1 MNRGNSVRYYS
12 SLLRKIILIIGDIIC
27 LYLATSIA
35 MVLELGNKQ
44 TDKIAFHLE
53 FLPIL
58 VIMMFF
64 MFNVYGLFS
73 LIRKKLVDIFLNLL
87 VAVTNI
93 YIIAMA
99 MTFFFRQFDYSR
111 VVLVYSAVFS
121 FVLLAIWQYICHQ
134 WEWKHFPKQTA
145 VLFAAGEEAA
155 RIQNKLAKT
164 YGLEDVYKR
173 QVYSSGISQPIERIW
188 NCWRMVG
195 IFRNMR
201 GYYAVTWFQ

>member
-1 MNRGNSVRYYS
+1 MGYN

-35 MVLELGNKQ
+35 MALELGNKQ

-121 FVLLAIWQYICHQ
+121 FVLSVDVWMGISGGTW
-134 WEWKHFPKQTA
+134 
-145 VLFAAGEEAA
+145 GAA
-155 RIQNKLAKT
+155 RNFCIFLTK
-164 YGLEDVYKR
+164 
-173 QVYSSGISQPIERIW
+173 ER
-188 NCWRMVG
+188 
-195 IFRNMR
+195 
-201 GYYAVTWFQ
+201 ALLT

>member
-1 MNRGNSVRYYS
+1 M
-12 SLLRKIILIIGDIIC
+12 LRKIILIIGDIIC

-99 MTFFFRQFDYSR
+99 MTFFFVSLIIHVLYLFIQRYFLLCCWQSGNISVTSGNGSTFPSR
-111 VVLVYSAVFS
+111 RLYYLQPVKKQPVSRINLPKLMVWSRRCSLFVTAVNRPTGSSLSTLTTMF
-121 FVLLAIWQYICHQ
+121 LLA
-134 WEWKHFPKQTA
+134 
-145 VLFAAGEEAA
+145 
-155 RIQNKLAKT
+155 R
-164 YGLEDVYKR
+164 
-173 QVYSSGISQPIERIW
+173 
-188 NCWRMVG
+188 NCR
-195 IFRNMR
+195 
-201 GYYAVTWFQ
+201 

>member
-1 MNRGNSVRYYS
+1 MGYN

-73 LIRKKLVDIFLNLL
+73 LIRKKLVDIFLNLIGSGNQYL
-87 VAVTNI
+87 HHSDGHD
-93 YIIAMA
+93 
-99 MTFFFRQFDYSR
+99 F
-111 VVLVYSAVFS
+111 LFS
-121 FVLLAIWQYICHQ
+121 SV
-134 WEWKHFPKQTA
+134 
-145 VLFAAGEEAA
+145 
-155 RIQNKLAKT
+155 
-164 YGLEDVYKR
+164 
-173 QVYSSGISQPIERIW
+173 
-188 NCWRMVG
+188 
-195 IFRNMR
+195 
-201 GYYAVTWFQ
+201 

>member
-1 MNRGNSVRYYS
+1 MWYN
-12 SLLRKIILIIGDIIC
+12 SLLRKIILIIGDIFC

-35 MVLELGNKQ
+35 MALELGNKQ

-93 YIIAMA
+93 YIMAMA
-99 MTFFFRQFDYSR
+99 MTFFFFASLIIHVLYLFIQQCFRLYCWQSDNISVTSGNGSTFQSRRQYCLQPVKKQHVSKINLPKLMAWSR
-111 VVLVYSAVFS
+111 RCSLFAMAVNRATGSSISTPTTMF
-121 FVLLAIWQYICHQ
+121 LLARSC
-134 WEWKHFPKQTA
+134 
-145 VLFAAGEEAA
+145 
-155 RIQNKLAKT
+155 
-164 YGLEDVYKR
+164 
-173 QVYSSGISQPIERIW
+173 
-188 NCWRMVG
+188 
-195 IFRNMR
+195 
-201 GYYAVTWFQ
+201 

>member
-1 MNRGNSVRYYS
+1 
-12 SLLRKIILIIGDIIC
+12 
-27 LYLATSIA
+27 
-35 MVLELGNKQ
+35 
-44 TDKIAFHLE
+44 
-53 FLPIL
+53 
-58 VIMMFF
+58 MMFF

-93 YIIAMA
+93 YIMAMA

-121 FVLLAIWQYICHQ
+121 FVLLAIWQYIYHQ

-164 YGLEDVYKR
+164 YDLEQALQSVCDGCQQSNWQQQAYRR
-173 QVYSSGISQPIERIW
+173 QLLCFYWRGAADSGQRKNTALCTQHEETDLFLCRPCMNWPVRIQA
-188 NCWRMVG
+188 
-195 IFRNMR
+195 F
-201 GYYAVTWFQ
+201 

>member
-1 MNRGNSVRYYS
+1 MGYN

-164 YGLEDVYKR
+164 YGLEQALQSVCDSCQQAKLEAAYR
-173 QVYSSGISQPIERIW
+173 R
-188 NCWRMVG
+188 
-195 IFRNMR
+195 
-201 GYYAVTWFQ
+201 

>member
-1 MNRGNSVRYYS
+1 MGYN
-12 SLLRKIILIIGDIIC
+12 SLLRKIVLIIGDIIC

-35 MVLELGNKQ
+35 MALELGNKQ

-93 YIIAMA
+93 YNPTCQHLI
-99 MTFFFRQFDYSR
+99 YN
-111 VVLVYSAVFS
+111 
-121 FVLLAIWQYICHQ
+121 
-134 WEWKHFPKQTA
+134 
-145 VLFAAGEEAA
+145 
-155 RIQNKLAKT
+155 NKKP
-164 YGLEDVYKR
+164 D
-173 QVYSSGISQPIERIW
+173 SIPIEPGKKITPL
-188 NCWRMVG
+188 N
-195 IFRNMR
+195 FR
-201 GYYAVTWFQ
+201 

>member
-1 MNRGNSVRYYS
+1 MGYN
-12 SLLRKIILIIGDIIC
+12 SLLRKIVLIIGDIIC

-35 MVLELGNKQ
+35 MALELGNKQ

-121 FVLLAIWQYICHQ
+121 FVLSVDVWIGISGGTW
-134 WEWKHFPKQTA
+134 
-145 VLFAAGEEAA
+145 GAA
-155 RIQNKLAKT
+155 RNFCIFLTK
-164 YGLEDVYKR
+164 
-173 QVYSSGISQPIERIW
+173 ER
-188 NCWRMVG
+188 
-195 IFRNMR
+195 
-201 GYYAVTWFQ
+201 ALLT

>member
-1 MNRGNSVRYYS
+1 MGYN

-73 LIRKKLVDIFLNLL
+73 LIRKKAGRYFSEFIGSGDQYLHHSDGHDLL
-87 VAVTNI
+87 
-93 YIIAMA
+93 
-99 MTFFFRQFDYSR
+99 
-111 VVLVYSAVFS
+111 FS
-121 FVLLAIWQYICHQ
+121 SI
-134 WEWKHFPKQTA
+134 
-145 VLFAAGEEAA
+145 
-155 RIQNKLAKT
+155 
-164 YGLEDVYKR
+164 
-173 QVYSSGISQPIERIW
+173 
-188 NCWRMVG
+188 
-195 IFRNMR
+195 
-201 GYYAVTWFQ
+201 

>member
-1 MNRGNSVRYYS
+1 MTRIGKNSRWKAILSVCLFPS
-12 SLLRKIILIIGDIIC
+12 SS
-27 LYLATSIA
+27 AIA
-35 MVLELGNKQ
+35 MLVARYKQ
-44 TDKIAFHLE
+44 
-53 FLPIL
+53 
-58 VIMMFF
+58 IMSPMI
-64 MFNVYGLFS
+64 NVYGLFS

-134 WEWKHFPKQTA
+134 WEWKYFPKQTA

-155 RIQNKLAKT
+155 RIQNKLLKT
-164 YGLEDVYKR
+164 GEKR
-173 QVYSSGISQPIERIW
+173 RS
-188 NCWRMVG
+188 
-195 IFRNMR
+195 
-201 GYYAVTWFQ
+201 

>member
-1 MNRGNSVRYYS
+1 MRYYS
-12 SLLRKIILIIGDIIC
+12 SLLRKIVLIIGDIIC

-35 MVLELGNKQ
+35 MALELGNKQ

-111 VVLVYSAVFS
+111 ALKAVSVWKSYIGKVYVS
-121 FVLLAIWQYICHQ
+121 
-134 WEWKHFPKQTA
+134 
-145 VLFAAGEEAA
+145 
-155 RIQNKLAKT
+155 R
-164 YGLEDVYKR
+164 
-173 QVYSSGISQPIERIW
+173 
-188 NCWRMVG
+188 
-195 IFRNMR
+195 
-201 GYYAVTWFQ
+201 

>member
-1 MNRGNSVRYYS
+1 MRYYS
-12 SLLRKIILIIGDIIC
+12 SLLRKIVLIIGDIIC

-35 MVLELGNKQ
+35 MALELGNKQ

-58 VIMMFF
+58 VIIMFF

-99 MTFFFRQFDYSR
+99 
-111 VVLVYSAVFS
+111 
-121 FVLLAIWQYICHQ
+121 
-134 WEWKHFPKQTA
+134 
-145 VLFAAGEEAA
+145 
-155 RIQNKLAKT
+155 
-164 YGLEDVYKR
+164 
-173 QVYSSGISQPIERIW
+173 
-188 NCWRMVG
+188 
-195 IFRNMR
+195 
-201 GYYAVTWFQ
+201 

>member
-1 MNRGNSVRYYS
+1 MGYS
-12 SLLRKIILIIGDIIC
+12 SLMRKVVLIIGDVIS
-27 LYLATSIA
+27 LYLATSMA
-35 MVLELGNKQ
+35 MLLELGKNQ

-93 YIIAMA
+93 YIMAMA

-111 VVLVYSAVFS
+111 VVLIYSA
-121 FVLLAIWQYICHQ
+121 I
-134 WEWKHFPKQTA
+134 
-145 VLFAAGEEAA
+145 
-155 RIQNKLAKT
+155 
-164 YGLEDVYKR
+164 
-173 QVYSSGISQPIERIW
+173 
-188 NCWRMVG
+188 
-195 IFRNMR
+195 
-201 GYYAVTWFQ
+201 

>member
-1 MNRGNSVRYYS
+1 MGYN
-12 SLLRKIILIIGDIIC
+12 SLLRKIVLIIGDIIC

-35 MVLELGNKQ
+35 MALELGNKQ

-73 LIRKKLVDIFLNLL
+73 LIRKKLLDIFLNLL

-99 MTFFFRQFDYSR
+99 MTFFFRQFDYSMLYLFIQR
-111 VVLVYSAVFS
+111 YFRLCCWQSGNISVTSGNGSIFPNRRLYYLQLV
-121 FVLLAIWQYICHQ
+121 
-134 WEWKHFPKQTA
+134 KKQHA
-145 VLFAAGEEAA
+145 S
-155 RIQNKLAKT
+155 RI
-164 YGLEDVYKR
+164 
-173 QVYSSGISQPIERIW
+173 
-188 NCWRMVG
+188 NC
-195 IFRNMR
+195 
-201 GYYAVTWFQ
+201 

>member
-1 MNRGNSVRYYS
+1 MRYYS

-121 FVLLAIWQYICHQ
+121 FCVAGNLAIYLSPVGMEALSQADGCIICS
-134 WEWKHFPKQTA
+134 
-145 VLFAAGEEAA
+145 
-155 RIQNKLAKT
+155 R
-164 YGLEDVYKR
+164 
-173 QVYSSGISQPIERIW
+173 
-188 NCWRMVG
+188 
-195 IFRNMR
+195 
-201 GYYAVTWFQ
+201 

>member
-1 MNRGNSVRYYS
+1 MVMNRGNSVRYYS

-111 VVLVYSAVFS
+111 VVLVYSAVF
-121 FVLLAIWQYICHQ
+121 L
-134 WEWKHFPKQTA
+134 P
-145 VLFAAGEEAA
+145 
-155 RIQNKLAKT
+155 
-164 YGLEDVYKR
+164 
-173 QVYSSGISQPIERIW
+173 IS
-188 NCWRMVG
+188 V
-195 IFRNMR
+195 
-201 GYYAVTWFQ
+201 